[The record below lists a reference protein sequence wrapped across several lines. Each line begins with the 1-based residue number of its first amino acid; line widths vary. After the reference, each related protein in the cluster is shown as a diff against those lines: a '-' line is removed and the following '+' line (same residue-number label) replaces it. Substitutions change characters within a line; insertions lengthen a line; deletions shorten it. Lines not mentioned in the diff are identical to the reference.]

1 MYLSRMQ
8 LDVSQRKTMIALNSP
23 NYFHGAVEDSF
34 KGERKRNLWRIDKL
48 NDKYYLMI
56 LSPDKPDLSQAVK
69 DFGFPHND
77 PAWETRD
84 YDGLL
89 KRITAGSVWH
99 FRLTAN
105 PIISK
110 LNKNG
115 RGMVYNHKT
124 PAQQKKWLMDRSD
137 PHGFKVTENSF
148 DVVKNQWYQFKKRRD
163 DSGIVSILGATFEGR
178 LQVTD
183 PEKFIS
189 SLNEGI
195 GKEKAYGMGLL
206 TIVKA
211 EGSLDD

>member
-8 LDVSQRKTMIALNSP
+8 LDISQRKTMIALNSP

-56 LSPDKPDLSQAVK
+56 LSPEKPDLSQAVK
-69 DFGFPHND
+69 DFGFPNYD
-77 PAWETRD
+77 PAWETRE

-89 KRITAGSVWH
+89 NRITEGSVWH

-105 PIISK
+105 PIVSRRVGVRTSTVYAIVAP
-110 LNKNG
+110 KN
-115 RGMVYNHKT
+115 
-124 PAQQKKWLMDRSD
+124 QKKWLMDRSES
-137 PHGFKVTENSF
+137 HGFKVTENSF
-148 DVVKNQWYQFKKRRD
+148 DVVKNQWYQFKKRRN
-163 DSGIVSILGATFEGR
+163 DSGVVSLLGATFEGR

-183 PEKFIS
+183 PEKFIQ
-189 SLNEGI
+189 SLTEGI

-206 TIVKA
+206 TIVRA
-211 EGSLDD
+211 EGSLDG